1 MSKLASTVGLMV
13 LGLVVLAA
21 SSRALIALAGA
32 LVTPILVGGI
42 VAGLLRCV
50 WWFTGPR

>member
-1 MSKLASTVGLMV
+1 VNRATQLLALGVG
-13 LGLVVLAA
+13 GLIVLAA
-21 SSRALIALAGA
+21 NSRALIATASA
-32 LVTPILVGGI
+32 VTTPIVALGI

>member
-1 MSKLASTVGLMV
+1 MNRLASTLA
-13 LGLVVLAA
+13 LAILALVVIAA

-32 LVTPILVGGI
+32 LTTPIVACGI

-50 WWFTGPR
+50 WWLTGPR